1 MHYDSELLG
10 LDKRTIVDIIENV
23 NLERLENH
31 PMKLSKDFLKNVFN
45 LISKKLKKPITNFHK
60 S

>member
-45 LISKKLKKPITNFHK
+45 LISKKIEKTYNEF

>member
-10 LDKRTIVDIIENV
+10 LDKRRIVDIIENV

-31 PMKLSKDFLKNVFN
+31 PMKLSKDFLKTF
-45 LISKKLKKPITNFHK
+45 LI
-60 S
+60 

>member
-10 LDKRTIVDIIENV
+10 LDKRTILDIIENV

-31 PMKLSKDFLKNVFN
+31 PMKFSKDFLKNVFN
-45 LISKKLKKPITNFHK
+45 LISKKIEKTYYEF

>member
-10 LDKRTIVDIIENV
+10 LDKRRIVDIIENV

-45 LISKKLKKPITNFHK
+45 LISKKIKKTYNEF